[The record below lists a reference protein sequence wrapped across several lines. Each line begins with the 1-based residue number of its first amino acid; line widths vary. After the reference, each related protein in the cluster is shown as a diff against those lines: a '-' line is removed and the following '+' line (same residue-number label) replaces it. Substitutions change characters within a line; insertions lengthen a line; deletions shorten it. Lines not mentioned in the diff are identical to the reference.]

1 MPRRPRVR
9 ICPEIKDP
17 KKRIF
22 LDAVPMVRRIQSD
35 VVNGQ
40 TLTGEQIEIPYED
53 RTITVY
59 LHRAPSLRKSE
70 SASGSNSAAC
80 SESDFGLVSGSNSGS
95 VPGGASGGGRRPV
108 VFEYHGGGFVFG
120 SAAADDG
127 FCEKLCRTADVHV
140 VGVDYSLAP
149 ERQYPVQIE
158 EAMAVIAWLRK
169 HADAYG
175 IDAGKIA
182 VTGFSAGGNLAAAVA
197 LRAAAE
203 GETWLK
209 AQILHYPFLDFALEL
224 ETEAEYAADVD
235 PVMVKG
241 FVEFYCKEEERAL
254 PLTSPVCA
262 DPALLA
268 KTAPALIIPAGQD
281 RLCGQALQYAE
292 LLRKAGAR
300 AVCHVMQDVHHCY
313 VEDACNPEL
322 YDMTTLPDKKKLHS
336 PVFREKAEEA
346 VRRSAEFLTEQFF
359 SIDRQ
364 GNDRSADEPDPGSVE
379 RGNTKEQRNTDESQQ
394 ERSRAMGNVLDPIY
408 EKAKQN
414 PQRVVFP
421 EGTNE
426 KMMQAAF
433 ECARDGYIKA
443 ILIGNAA
450 ELKAL
455 AEERGYDTSVFT
467 FVDVEDEAYMDK
479 IVAGY
484 LAQDNVFL
492 SEKGLRRR
500 AKKSLL
506 YYAMIMQRAGEAEVT
521 FAGIDYTTRDV
532 LLAGQEVI
540 GLKPGISTISS
551 IGLCDIPGFEGSEG
565 QLLAIG
571 DSAVCTNPDPEQLA
585 DIAISACGTVQD
597 LLGWEPRCAMVCYS
611 TLGSGDG
618 PLIDKVKEALAIA
631 QQKRPDLA
639 IDGEFQF
646 DAAVS
651 PAVAAKKVNRE
662 SKVAGKANVVI
673 WPDLNVG
680 NIGVKLIQQFGKA
693 DAYGPMLQGFNK
705 IVCDCSRGAPVSELK
720 GNIIMSAVRAA
731 AGK

>member
-1 MPRRPRVR
+1 M
-9 ICPEIKDP
+9 
-17 KKRIF
+17 
-22 LDAVPMVRRIQSD
+22 VPTVRRLQDTVISELP
-35 VVNGQ
+35 VSGECIRVPLEGRE
-40 TLTGEQIEIPYED
+40 LTA
-53 RTITVY
+53 Y
-59 LHRAPSLRKSE
+59 LHRAG
-70 SASGSNSAAC
+70 SGK
-80 SESDFGLVSGSNSGS
+80 
-95 VPGGASGGGRRPV
+95 RPV
-108 VFEYHGGGFVFG
+108 VFEFHGGGYVFG
-120 SAAADDG
+120 CAAADDG
-127 FCEKLCRTADVHV
+127 FCETICRRSGFHV
-140 VGVDYSLAP
+140 IGVDYRMAP
-149 ERQYPVQIE
+149 ENRYPAQLE
-158 EAMAVIAWLRK
+158 DAWSVIGWFRE
-169 HADAYG
+169 HADKY
-175 IDAGKIA
+175 DLDPEQIA
-182 VTGFSAGGNLAAAVA
+182 VTGFSAGANLAAAVA
-197 LRAAAE
+197 VRAAQE
-203 GETWLK
+203 KQTWLK
-209 AQILHYPFLDFALEL
+209 AQILHYPFLDFRLQLEN
-224 ETEAEYAADVD
+224 EPVYEEDVD
-235 PVMVKG
+235 PIVVRG
-241 FVEFYCKEEERAL
+241 FLDAYCEDPQRVEPCV
-254 PLTSPVCA
+254 SPVCA
-262 DPALLA
+262 AEEILA
-268 KTAPALIIPAGQD
+268 RIAPVLMIPAERD
-281 RLCGQALQYAE
+281 RLRSQAMLYE
-292 LLRKAGAR
+292 ERLRQSGAD
-300 AVCHVMQDVHHCY
+300 VTCYVMPDAHHCY
-313 VEDACNPEL
+313 VEDACNTLL
-322 YDMTTLPDKKKLHS
+322 YDRTTLPDKKKLHS
-336 PVFREKAEEA
+336 PRFRDRAEEA
-346 VRRSAEFLTEQFF
+346 VQMT
-359 SIDRQ
+359 
-364 GNDRSADEPDPGSVE
+364 VE
-379 RGNTKEQRNTDESQQ
+379 YLQSHFTKPEDKAQEKDIT
-394 ERSRAMGNVLDPIY
+394 ERSKVMGNVLDPIY
-408 EKAKQN
+408 EKAKAN

-426 KMMQAAF
+426 KMMQAAY
-433 ECARDGYIKA
+433 ECASEGYIKA
-443 ILIGNAA
+443 ILVGDAA
-450 ELKAL
+450 ALKAL

-467 FVDVEDEAYMDK
+467 FVDVEDEAYLDK

-484 LAQDNVFL
+484 LAQENVFL

-585 DIAISACGTVQD
+585 DIAISACGTVQE

-680 NIGVKLIQQFGKA
+680 NVGVKLIQQFGKA

-720 GNIIMSAVRAA
+720 GNIIMSAVRAGA
-731 AGK
+731 SK